1 MTDSE
6 NTGGET
12 PAGEKPGDR
21 PTDSGA
27 GGDQTGKEQPAG
39 GLPAGRQPGSES
51 PRAADT
57 GEHTTQFDPPSTEES
72 PRAYSQV
79 GRAETTRF
87 EDQGQT
93 TGFGPSD
100 GFAPIPPNAD
110 PGVVTTAPARR
121 KRSTGKI
128 IAASSAALV
137 ILLVIAAVGSELYLR
152 NKATDCM
159 QSAFSDLTGTETSVS
174 LSRKPMLLQ
183 GFGNDIP
190 FVQVDT
196 ADKPGEMRLHARA
209 EGIKGDGDSSTI
221 HSLVGTGFV
230 PFDRVVAMS
239 KSMTSGADSSASG
252 AGQSGA
258 AGLMQ
263 GATIDSMTGNAA
275 DGTIQ
280 VDSSVQLAFLPIPVS
295 TTIKP
300 TLQDG
305 HVHFE
310 VVKANAF
317 IFGIPADFAQQVVD
331 SVSGSLF
338 GQLNQVTV
346 KNLKVTDQGV
356 DFAVDG
362 DDVKLSGQVAGGS
375 GDCKAA

>member
-6 NTGGET
+6 NSDS
-12 PAGEKPGDR
+12 AKPGNG

-27 GGDQTGKEQPAG
+27 AGEQPRSEQPAG
-39 GLPAGRQPGSES
+39 ERPGSES
-51 PRAADT
+51 PPPADT
-57 GEHTTQFDPPSTEES
+57 GEHTTRFDPPSTEES

-79 GRAETTRF
+79 GRADTTRF

-100 GFAPIPPNAD
+100 GFAPIPPNTD
-110 PGVVTTAPARR
+110 PGVVTTAPVRR

-190 FVQVDT
+190 FVQIDT

-239 KSMTSGADSSASG
+239 KSMTSGADSSAAG

-300 TLQDG
+300 TVQDG

-331 SVSGSLF
+331 SVSDSLF